1 MCDSRQVL
9 IIFVPSIVI
18 FFFFFRCML
27 IFSNPGGFSPSLL
40 EMLFFVSVLQQ
51 LPPHVRVWDS
61 VTLNTLHVIGMGFF
75 DRAVTC
81 IAFSKSVSKVNE

>member
-1 MCDSRQVL
+1 MHSHF
-9 IIFVPSIVI
+9 IF
-18 FFFFFRCML
+18 
-27 IFSNPGGFSPSLL
+27 NPDVFVQNCFNSCLC
-40 EMLFFVSVLQQ
+40 LFLQQ

-81 IAFSKSVSKVNE
+81 IAFSKSVSRVK